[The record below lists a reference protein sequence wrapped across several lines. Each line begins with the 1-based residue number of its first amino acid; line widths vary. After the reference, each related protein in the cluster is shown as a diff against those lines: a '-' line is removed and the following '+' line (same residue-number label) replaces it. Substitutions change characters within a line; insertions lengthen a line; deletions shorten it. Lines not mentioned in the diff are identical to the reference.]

1 MKDNGLIWLF
11 EQNYVLIFIYI
22 IKTVNENGPWILAE
36 LGDWRE
42 TNMEQ
47 EKGRSEMM
55 YLNINFI
62 NKEYHLIVLQV
73 WQSN

>member
-22 IKTVNENGPWILAE
+22 IKTVNENGPWILTE

-55 YLNINFI
+55 YLNINF
-62 NKEYHLIVLQV
+62 NKKEYHLMVLQV

>member
-1 MKDNGLIWLF
+1 
-11 EQNYVLIFIYI
+11 
-22 IKTVNENGPWILAE
+22 
-36 LGDWRE
+36 
-42 TNMEQ
+42 MEQ